1 MSQLKYNQWKNTNE
15 VIHWFSN
22 INEKQNC
29 KFIQLDIKEFY
40 LSISEE
46 MLNKAINFAEN
57 YTLISQENIWIIKH
71 CRKFLLF
78 YNNEPWKKKEDDSSF
93 DVTMGSYDGAELFE
107 LIGLYIQSL
116 LESTLEK
123 DLMGLYWDNGLTI
136 LCNTNSQQTDKIWKK
151 IISIFK
157 SIDFKIEITTNLM
170 EVDFLNVTFNLE
182 RNTYQPYKKPNDNL
196 KLVSTIFYQIFIFT
210 KW

>member
-1 MSQLKYNQWKNTNE
+1 MESIKNLSQLKYNQWKNTNE

-40 LSISEE
+40 PSISEE
-46 MLNKAINFAEN
+46 VLNKAINFAEN
-57 YTLISQENIWIIKH
+57 YTLISQENIRIIKH

-78 YNNEPWKKKEDDSSF
+78 YDNEPCKKKEDDSSF

-107 LIGLYIQSL
+107 LIGIYIQSL

-123 DLMGLYWDNGLTI
+123 DLMGLY
-136 LCNTNSQQTDKIWKK
+136 
-151 IISIFK
+151 
-157 SIDFKIEITTNLM
+157 
-170 EVDFLNVTFNLE
+170 
-182 RNTYQPYKKPNDNL
+182 
-196 KLVSTIFYQIFIFT
+196 
-210 KW
+210 